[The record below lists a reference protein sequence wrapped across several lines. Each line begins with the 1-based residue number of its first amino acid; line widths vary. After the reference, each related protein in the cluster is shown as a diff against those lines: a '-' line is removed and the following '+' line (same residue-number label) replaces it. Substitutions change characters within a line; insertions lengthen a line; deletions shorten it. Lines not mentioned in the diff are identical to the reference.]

1 MIAELDADVVGLQ
14 EVDSCPG
21 AEGGLDQLEA
31 LARKSGLAPVA
42 GPTLR
47 HHGGHMGNGVL
58 TRLPIASHRLLDLSV
73 PGREPRGAIDVTLL
87 AGAGRVRVLVTHFGL
102 RGTER
107 RAQCIRLVGALD
119 DREEA
124 LTVLLGDL
132 NEWAPRGRSLRL
144 LGRRLPGSG
153 SVRTFPAFWPVLP
166 LDRIVV
172 APASALRSVTAHAGR
187 LARVASDH
195 LPLRA
200 VIELLPSDPTG
211 S

>member
-1 MIAELDADVVGLQ
+1 MIAELDADIVGLQ
-14 EVDSCPG
+14 EVDSCAG

-31 LARKSGLAPVA
+31 LARKSGLTPLA

-47 HHGGHMGNGVL
+47 RHSGHMGNGVL
-58 TRLPIASHRLLDLSV
+58 TRLPIESHRLLDLSV
-73 PGREPRGAIDVTLL
+73 PGREPRGAIDVTLA

-102 RGTER
+102 RGAER
-107 RAQCIRLVGALD
+107 RAQCIRLVSALD

-132 NEWAPRGRSLRL
+132 NEWAPFGRSLRL
-144 LGRRLPGSG
+144 LGQRLPGSG
-153 SVRTFPAFWPVLP
+153 SVRTFPAPWPVLA

-172 APASALRSVTAHAGR
+172 APASALRRVTAHGGR
-187 LARVASDH
+187 LARLASDH

-200 VIELLPSDPTG
+200 EIELPPAGPPG